1 MSDLLEQLEQEFGL
15 TETQIESVT
24 LYGHKWSLRKL
35 DYDDIDKANTFIF
48 RRSAGEAADDD
59 SEDSPLDNVEP
70 LVFGFRSSLSFVSVS
85 LSAIDDQPVCF
96 IFKTAKPEEVAPFNP
111 LTPPIKIRHRT
122 ADRVHRFLS
131 GSKKNMDLVMQLY
144 DLYTEKLDDRA
155 KTRRAEAEA
164 EAKAAETEAKAKD
177 SSAATVAEKSAAD
190 QEAAS
195 ANPLTESGPTPPPS
209 AG

>member
-1 MSDLLEQLEQEFGL
+1 MSDLLSQLEIEFGL
-15 TETQIESVT
+15 TDTQMEHIT
-24 LYGHKWSLRKL
+24 LYGHRWTLRKL

-59 SEDSPLDNVEP
+59 SEESPLDNVEP

-164 EAKAAETEAKAKD
+164 EAKEAEE
-177 SSAATVAEKSAAD
+177 SSAAAAAEKSAAD

-209 AG
+209 VD